1 MGFQVNF
8 GNAAFAVPGAVVD
21 HFIRLAGEKEL
32 KVLLCVLRRP
42 EENFTADSI
51 AAYLHIDT
59 EAAQE
64 ALDFWVQAD
73 VLRRGESAPAAG
85 FHFGVPASSPVQEA
99 APAALPA
106 APVPATAA
114 AETPTLDISPVSSQ
128 RSSREIKLDPSEI
141 AAAVEGSQ
149 ELSDLFA
156 LAEKTLGKPL
166 NHMEQRS
173 LIWMCQYLNMPG
185 SIILMLLEYCVSI
198 GKYSISYA
206 ESIAIRWQAEGI
218 TKLEDVES
226 VLQQMAREHGFVSEL
241 RRRFEMKRSPTSKQ
255 KAFIDLWQ
263 KAGYSME
270 LIQYAYEITV
280 ENIEKLDF
288 KYINTIL
295 ESWAV
300 NGVKDVAAAQALRE
314 QPKEN
319 RAKKSARQEPMSQH
333 EVDEMND
340 YLSVVNRFKED
351 ETDE

>member
-42 EENFTADSI
+42 EETITADSV

-73 VLRRGESAPAAG
+73 VLRRGESAPAAS
-85 FHFGVPASSPVQEA
+85 FSFAVPAASTPVQEA
-99 APAALPA
+99 APAV
-106 APVPATAA
+106 APVTTPAA
-114 AETPTLDISPVSSQ
+114 AETPLLDISPVSSQ

-149 ELSDLFA
+149 ELSDLFS

-206 ESIAIRWQAEGI
+206 ESIAIRWQSEGI

-226 VLQQMAREHGFVSEL
+226 VLQQMAKEQGFISEL

-255 KAFIDLWQ
+255 KAYIDLWQ

-270 LIQYAYEITV
+270 LIGYAYEITV

>member
-73 VLRRGESAPAAG
+73 VLRRGENTPAAG
-85 FHFGVPASSPVQEA
+85 FRFAVPAQAPVQEA
-99 APAALPA
+99 SPASVTEP
-106 APVPATAA
+106 AA
-114 AETPTLDISPVSSQ
+114 AETPSLDISPVSSQ

-149 ELSDLFA
+149 ELSDLFS

-206 ESIAIRWQAEGI
+206 ESIAIRWQSEGI

-226 VLQQMAREHGFVSEL
+226 VLQQMAKEQGFISEL

>member
-32 KVLLCVLRRP
+32 KVLLCILRRP
-42 EENFTADSI
+42 EEHLTADSV
-51 AAYLHIDT
+51 ASYLHMDA

-73 VLRRGESAPAAG
+73 VLRRGESAPAAS
-85 FHFGVPASSPVQEA
+85 FSFAVPSQAPVQEVS
-99 APAALPA
+99 P
-106 APVPATAA
+106 APVTASVTEPAA
-114 AETPTLDISPVSSQ
+114 AETQTLDISPVSSQ

-141 AAAVEGSQ
+141 AAQVEGSQ

-206 ESIAIRWQAEGI
+206 ESIAIRWQSEGI

-226 VLQQMAREHGFVSEL
+226 VLQQMAKEQGFISEL

-255 KAFIDLWQ
+255 KAYIDLWQ

-270 LIQYAYEITV
+270 LIGYAYEITV

>member
-1 MGFQVNF
+1 MGFLVNF

-32 KVLLCVLRRP
+32 KVLLIVLRRP
-42 EENFTADSI
+42 EENLTADSI

-73 VLRRGESAPAAG
+73 VLRRGESALAAG
-85 FHFGVPASSPVQEA
+85 FSFAVPASSPVQEA
-99 APAALPA
+99 APAALPVTT
-106 APVPATAA
+106 PAA
-114 AETPTLDISPVSSQ
+114 AETQTLDISPVSSQ

-141 AAAVEGSQ
+141 AAQVEGSQ
-149 ELSDLFA
+149 ELSDLFS

-206 ESIAIRWQAEGI
+206 ESIAIRWQSEGI

-226 VLQQMAREHGFVSEL
+226 VLQQMAKEQGFISEL

-255 KAFIDLWQ
+255 KAYIDLWQ

-300 NGVKDVAAAQALRE
+300 NGVRDVAAAQALRE